1 MLWRGPCTDP
11 PPWHGHCLRR
21 FREKSDIRMIRR
33 RLWAGLLGTMAWLS
47 ADANANDRV
56 QSPPAQGF
64 ENLDRLEQ
72 RVAAFAGREG
82 GVRDPRVDR
91 RLRLSTCD
99 ALPELLRYGAGQ
111 TTVLVRCGGPKS
123 WQIYVPEIGRA
134 HV

>member
-1 MLWRGPCTDP
+1 
-11 PPWHGHCLRR
+11 
-21 FREKSDIRMIRR
+21 
-33 RLWAGLLGTMAWLS
+33 MAWLS

-72 RVAAFAGREG
+72 RVAAFARREG

-99 ALPELLRYGAGQ
+99 ALPELLWYGAGQ
-111 TTVLVRCGGPKS
+111 TTVLGRCGGPKS
-123 WQIYVPEIGRA
+123 WQSYVPVPLIADLPGAARPAARTGNGCGAEPVQAGRGA
-134 HV
+134 AEMETGGERVGT